1 MFLGNQEFHETD
13 KYHSMTRGVLLE
25 SVDPVKTLEEFGI
38 SASYS
43 VLADTSLYDE
53 YPVSEIENPLLQKG
67 FLDQYGTGDLLF
79 HYLKHPKKMFAL
91 WDIGVKAGFSLWR
104 EYCGNYEKATGY
116 PAMGKSIF
124 WSAWSIFKE
133 RSAPKTI
140 GYVGLLAILVF
151 VMTGKKRVTKKA
163 FERKE
168 YVYLVTMLMLLCTG
182 MGDLTYV
189 ILKSGDAALSQYNM
203 VIGVCL
209 DLLSYFVFAELL
221 HKLDILVDKQE
232 TAK

>member
-1 MFLGNQEFHETD
+1 
-13 KYHSMTRGVLLE
+13 
-25 SVDPVKTLEEFGI
+25 
-38 SASYS
+38 
-43 VLADTSLYDE
+43 
-53 YPVSEIENPLLQKG
+53 
-67 FLDQYGTGDLLF
+67 
-79 HYLKHPKKMFAL
+79 
-91 WDIGVKAGFSLWR
+91 
-104 EYCGNYEKATGY
+104 
-116 PAMGKSIF
+116 
-124 WSAWSIFKE
+124 
-133 RSAPKTI
+133 
-140 GYVGLLAILVF
+140 
-151 VMTGKKRVTKKA
+151 MTGKKRVTKKA

-209 DLLSYFVFAELL
+209 DLLSYFVFAELW